1 MNNTNKIK
9 NSLKMKDGIWELII
23 MGEDLFLIN
32 LSIKQIMLKFLQ
44 RIKSNIIIIKNKN
57 EKKKI
62 LEKKEK
68 FFIYFDVICA

>member
-1 MNNTNKIK
+1 
-9 NSLKMKDGIWELII
+9 